1 MNITTHSTHSKT
13 WIRSDLRYWSA
24 DTNTSGRLGPRR
36 EHTYGSG
43 RSSAVSSN
51 TFANIKHSTAPSF
64 HILDRPHSRARKGTF
79 DLERS
84 DYSVCSC
91 PGSWAHSYG
100 CSTRHFPRILR
111 LTIYIVILLK
121 IKKPKTKMCSTCM
134 NVCFQIYDTCNY
146 IQLFKASEL

>member
-51 TFANIKHSTAPSF
+51 TFANIKHSTAPSS
-64 HILDRPHSRARKGTF
+64 HISDRPHSRARKGTF

-121 IKKPKTKMCSTCM
+121 IKRTKTKMCSTCM
-134 NVCFQIYDTCNY
+134 YEC
-146 IQLFKASEL
+146 LFSNLWWMLL